1 MFSKALVVCGSL
13 LAGMIWSSASV
24 KAAEAE
30 LRIGTDGSFSPFVFQ
45 KDGAPA
51 GFDVDIWDAAAKI
64 MGVRYKLLTV
74 DFISLIPALQTHSL
88 DGAFAGISIT
98 SERSKLVDFSQPY
111 YQSGLSALV
120 RRDSKLT
127 SSAQI
132 DGARVATK
140 QATSSVEYLK
150 AHAPRAEINSFP
162 SIDAAY
168 QELLAGHVDAVV
180 FDSPVLAYY
189 AATVG
194 KGTAKL
200 LSPPLTSGELY
211 GFAFPQD
218 SDLAIRFDAA
228 LRSMRENGQYQSIY
242 EKWFG
247 KAP

>member
-1 MFSKALVVCGSL
+1 MFSKVLIVCGSI
-13 LAGMIWSSASV
+13 LAGLVFCSAP
-24 KAAEAE
+24 ALAHETE
-30 LRIGTDGSFSPFVFQ
+30 LRIGTDGAFTPFVFQ
-45 KDGAPA
+45 KDGAPV

-64 MGVRYKLLTV
+64 MGVRYRLQIV
-74 DFISLIPALQTHSL
+74 DFISLIPALQTHRL

-98 SERSKLVDFSQPY
+98 PERSKLVDFSAPY
-111 YQSGLSALV
+111 YQSGLSVLV

-132 DGARVATK
+132 DGAKVATK

-150 AHAPRAEINSFP
+150 AHAPRAEINSYP
-162 SIDAAY
+162 SIEAAY
-168 QELLAGHVDAVV
+168 QELQSGHVDAVV

-189 AATVG
+189 AATAG
-194 KGTAKL
+194 KGAAKL
-200 LSPPLTSGELY
+200 LAPPLSSGELY

-218 SDLAIRFDAA
+218 SDLAVRFDAA
-228 LRSMRENGQYQSIY
+228 LKTMRENGQYQAIY